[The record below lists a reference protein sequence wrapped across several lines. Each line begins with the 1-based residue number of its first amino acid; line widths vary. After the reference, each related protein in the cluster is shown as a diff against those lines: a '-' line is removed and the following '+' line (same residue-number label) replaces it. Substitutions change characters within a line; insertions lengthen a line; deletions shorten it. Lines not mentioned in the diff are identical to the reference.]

1 MRIDDL
7 EILYIY
13 SQKLYIDMKQGM
25 RNKDLDAEVRK
36 KYENFNLIM
45 ENFDKL
51 IGN

>member
-25 RNKDLDAEVRK
+25 RNKDLDAEVKK
-36 KYENFNLIM
+36 KYENFNNIM

>member
-36 KYENFNLIM
+36 KYENFNNIM
-45 ENFDKL
+45 EHFDKL

>member
-1 MRIDDL
+1 
-7 EILYIY
+7 
-13 SQKLYIDMKQGM
+13 MKQGM

-36 KYENFNLIM
+36 KYENFNNIM